1 MQNKNNVY
9 VVKQIDS
16 SDLGQ
21 PISLITWDT
30 KHGYIITEEGAELL
44 QSIDEE
50 IGVIW
55 VAGKYRTGMFRIIS

>member
-1 MQNKNNVY
+1 MQNKIYIY

-21 PISLITWDT
+21 PISLVTCDT
-30 KHGYIITEEGAELL
+30 KHGYKITEEGAELL

-50 IGVIW
+50 IGVI
-55 VAGKYRTGMFRIIS
+55 